1 MAQQDAVSSERTNV
15 IWEALAWTGYEHLCF
30 EEWTT
35 GYGYTIDGLIIA
47 ALQNQPSRT
56 WYRIE
61 VDENWD
67 VDSLQLAH
75 TLESTSP
82 GDGPIDLQARS
93 IELVRTHDGIWDHN
107 IYDESTVLNGCAD
120 IDIAVTPF
128 TNTLPIR
135 RLNLEVGASAEVDV
149 VYVTV
154 PDLTLSP
161 APQRYTRLDDRL
173 YHFESLDSG
182 YTADITVDDHGLVT
196 DYPGLFRR
204 VWPESDS
211 PMRKN

>member
-1 MAQQDAVSSERTNV
+1 M
-15 IWEALAWTGYEHLCF
+15 
-30 EEWTT
+30 
-35 GYGYTIDGLIIA
+35 
-47 ALQNQPSRT
+47 
-56 WYRIE
+56 
-61 VDENWD
+61 VDEI
-67 VDSLQLAH
+67 VDLRDC
-75 TLESTSP
+75 T
-82 GDGPIDLQARS
+82 
-93 IELVRTHDGIWDHN
+93 
-107 IYDESTVLNGCAD
+107 D

-135 RLNLEVGASAEVDV
+135 RLNLEVGEAAEIDV

-161 APQRYTRLDDRL
+161 APQRYTRLDDRI
-173 YHFESLDSG
+173 YRFESLDSG

-211 PMRKN
+211 PVRNG